1 MEITNICNLKC
12 TFCPPKT
19 LPNTTISLE
28 LFDSINAQVKKFTHE
43 LAYHIVGD
51 PLVLSHLKE
60 YLDISLKH
68 GLKVNIVTTAN
79 NLCTSM
85 FELLTHKAIRQ
96 VNFSLNSYNANSH
109 KKSLQEYLQPIFE
122 FAHYVQEQQKELFIN
137 FRLWNFDEDLSAQ
150 IFNEH
155 VFAYANTFFNQKL
168 CLKRVQQERPKS
180 LRIAKK
186 LFFHFD
192 DYFNWPTLQ
201 GQSKLK
207 HGFCYGLKSHF
218 GILSSGAVVPC
229 CLDKDGVIDLGNIH
243 EQTLEDILNSSRVK
257 QIQEGFLNQ
266 QAVEELCQKCSYKER
281 FLKDNDE

>member
-1 MEITNICNLKC
+1 M
-12 TFCPPKT
+12 
-19 LPNTTISLE
+19 SLE
-28 LFDSINAQVKKFTHE
+28 LFDSINAQVKKLTHE
-43 LAYHIVGD
+43 LSYHIVGD
-51 PLVLSHLKE
+51 PLVLSNLKE

-68 GLKVNIVTTAN
+68 ELKVNIVTTAN
-79 NLCTSM
+79 NLTTSM
-85 FELLTHKAIRQ
+85 FEFLTHKAIRQ

-150 IFNEH
+150 FFNEN
-155 VFAYANTFFNQKL
+155 VFAYANAFFNQEL
-168 CLKRVQQERPKS
+168 SFSDVQKERPKS

-218 GILSSGAVVPC
+218 GILSSGRVVPC
-229 CLDKDGVIDLGNIH
+229 CLDKDGIIDLGNIH

-257 QIQEGFLNQ
+257 QIQKGFLNQ
-266 QAVEELCQKCSYKER
+266 QAVEELCQKCEYKER

>member
-1 MEITNICNLKC
+1 MPLEVFENINKQL
-12 TFCPPKT
+12 
-19 LPNTTISLE
+19 
-28 LFDSINAQVKKFTHE
+28 KKFTHE

-51 PLVLSHLKE
+51 PLVLSNLKN
-60 YLDISLKH
+60 YLDISLNNK
-68 GLKVNIVTTAN
+68 LKVNIVTTAN
-79 NLCTSM
+79 NLKPSM

-109 KKSLQEYLQPIFE
+109 KKSLEEYLQPIFE
-122 FAHYVQEQQKELFIN
+122 FAHYVQEQKKELFIN
-137 FRLWNFDEDLSAQ
+137 FRLWNFDDALSAQ
-150 IFNEH
+150 TFNER
-155 VFAYANTFFNQKL
+155 VFDYANDFFKQELSFKDVQK
-168 CLKRVQQERPKS
+168 KRPKS

-192 DYFNWPTLQ
+192 DYFNWPTLD

-218 GILSSGAVVPC
+218 GILSSGSVVPC
-229 CLDKDGVIDLGNIH
+229 CLDKDGVVNLGNIH

-266 QAVEELCQKCSYKER
+266 EAVEELCQKCEYKER